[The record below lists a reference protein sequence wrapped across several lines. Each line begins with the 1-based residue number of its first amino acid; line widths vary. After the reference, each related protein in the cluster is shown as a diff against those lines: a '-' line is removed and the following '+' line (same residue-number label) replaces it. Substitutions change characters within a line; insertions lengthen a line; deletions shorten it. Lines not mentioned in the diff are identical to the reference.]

1 MLKDQRTDKTMRDK
15 LIGIQ
20 KLTKQQKE
28 NINSV

>member
-28 NINSV
+28 NINSE